1 VDQEPQLITWMG
13 LNHMAVYRTSSR
25 YRLSNNGR
33 LADRSLYKETN
44 YYQYVSRQG
53 DTFALLAAR
62 VFNDSSRY
70 WEIADINPQV
80 EWPDAIPVG
89 TVLRIPS

>member
-1 VDQEPQLITWMG
+1 
-13 LNHMAVYRTSSR
+13 MAVYKNSNR
-25 YRLSNNGR
+25 YRLSNGNR
-33 LADRSLYKETN
+33 TADRVGYTSVS
-44 YYQYVSRQG
+44 YYQYTSVDG
-53 DTFALLAAR
+53 DTFERLAAR
-62 VFNDSSRY
+62 VLNDPTRY